1 MALKELSEI
10 FANFA
15 TTFGFIAAGIWAL
28 FNLYIRRSIS
38 KKLSF
43 DIRIERIPYNNNQSI
58 LTLYITLNNIGSR
71 LLKIKTIDARIRQI
85 LPIYSH
91 KETQKALSE
100 ECEIEW
106 PAISCK
112 VMSKIIKIE
121 PSESDEVRF
130 CFIIENNL
138 ISAQLYIFID
148 NKRFAQHRRMF
159 RSLFRWYKPYNKKIK
174 DEKFGWS
181 KSYNINLPKEIKN
194 ESEKIYPTRGTKA
207 TATATRAR
215 TNKAAKQSLK

>member
-1 MALKELSEI
+1 MALKELTEI

-15 TTFGFIAAGIWAL
+15 TTFGFIAAGIWAI
-28 FNLYIRRSIS
+28 FNLHIRRSIK
-38 KKLSF
+38 KKLNF

-71 LLKIKTIDARIRQI
+71 LLKIKKIDARVRQM
-85 LPIYSH
+85 LPIYKH
-91 KETQKALSE
+91 EETQKFLSE

-112 VMSKIIKIE
+112 EMSNIIKIE

-130 CFIIENNL
+130 CFLIEN
-138 ISAQLYIFID
+138 IITSAQFYIFIE
-148 NKRFAQHRRMF
+148 NKRMF
-159 RSLFRWYKPYNKKIK
+159 RSG
-174 DEKFGWS
+174 FGWP

-194 ESEKIYPTRGTKA
+194 ESEKIYPT
-207 TATATRAR
+207 
-215 TNKAAKQSLK
+215 